1 MNKNL
6 KKEDQ
11 QSVKDAI
18 TNIEAK
24 KEVIANPNLAIA
36 KNLVVKGSASADLV
50 GTFKLTSD
58 PRLEAVLNAYPPQGQ
73 IMNREMAQ
81 GLNDK
86 GLVTIDAD
94 RAAEIEEACINKS
107 TVNDVVGTYLPLALG
122 KSWIS
127 EGEKKSKRG
136 SQALFAAMGGNSFVV
151 WTRV

>member
-1 MNKNL
+1 MNNL
-6 KKEDQ
+6 KSKSEPTARQAAANVD
-11 QSVKDAI
+11 
-18 TNIEAK
+18 AK

-36 KNLVVKGSASADLV
+36 KNLVVKQSASTGLV
-50 GTFKLTSD
+50 GSYKLTND

-86 GLVTIDAD
+86 GIVTIDAE

-107 TVNDVVGTYLPLALG
+107 TQNDVVGTYLPLSLG
-122 KSWIS
+122 NDWPK
-127 EGEKKSKRG
+127 GRG
-136 SQALFAAMGGNSFVV
+136 SQKLRDAMGGNSFTV

>member
-1 MNKNL
+1 MNKQL
-6 KKEDQ
+6 KKEGQDQ

-18 TNIEAK
+18 SNIEAK
-24 KEVIANPNLAIA
+24 KEAISNPNLAIA
-36 KNLVVKGSASADLV
+36 KNLVVKQSASAGLV
-50 GTFKLTSD
+50 GSYKLTDD

-86 GLVTIDAD
+86 GIVTIDAE

-107 TVNDVVGTYLPLALG
+107 STNEVIGVYLPLSLG
-122 KSWIS
+122 NKW
-127 EGEKKSKRG
+127 GKRG
-136 SQALFAAMGGNSFVV
+136 SQKLRDAMGGESFPI

>member
-1 MNKNL
+1 MNKQL
-6 KKEDQ
+6 KKEGQDQ

-18 TNIEAK
+18 SNIEAK

-36 KNLVVKGSASADLV
+36 KNLVIKQSASAGLV
-50 GTFKLTSD
+50 GSYKLTSD
-58 PRLEAVLNAYPPQGQ
+58 PKLASVLAAYPPQGQ

-86 GLVTIDAD
+86 GIVNIDAE

-107 TVNDVVGTYLPLALG
+107 TQNDVIGVYLPLSLG
-122 KSWIS
+122 NDWVSA
-127 EGEKKSKRG
+127 KRG
-136 SQALFAAMGGNSFVV
+136 SQKLRDAMSGSSFAV

>member
-1 MNKNL
+1 MNNL
-6 KKEDQ
+6 KSKSEPTARQAAANVD
-11 QSVKDAI
+11 
-18 TNIEAK
+18 AK

-36 KNLVVKGSASADLV
+36 KNLVVKQSASTGLV
-50 GTFKLTSD
+50 GSYKLTND

-86 GLVTIDAD
+86 GIVTIDAE

-107 TVNDVVGTYLPLALG
+107 TTNEVIGVYLPLSLG
-122 KSWIS
+122 NVWGK
-127 EGEKKSKRG
+127 GRG
-136 SQALFAAMGGNSFVV
+136 SQKLRDAMGGDSFTI

>member
-1 MNKNL
+1 MNKQL

-18 TNIEAK
+18 SNIEAK

-36 KNLVVKGSASADLV
+36 KNLVVKQSASAGLV
-50 GTFKLTSD
+50 GSYKLTSD
-58 PRLEAVLNAYPPQGQ
+58 PKLASVLAAMPKQGQ

-86 GLVTIDAD
+86 GIVTIDAE

-107 TVNDVVGTYLPLALG
+107 TTNEVIGVYLPLSLG
-122 KSWIS
+122 NVWGK
-127 EGEKKSKRG
+127 GRG
-136 SQALFAAMGGNSFVV
+136 SQKLRDAMGGDSFTI

>member
-1 MNKNL
+1 MNKQL

-18 TNIEAK
+18 SNIEAK

-36 KNLVVKGSASADLV
+36 KNLVVKQSASAELI
-50 GTFKLTSD
+50 GRYKLTSD
-58 PRLEAVLNAYPPQGQ
+58 PKLANVLNAMPKQSQ

-81 GLNDK
+81 GLNDE
-86 GLVTIDAD
+86 GIVTIDAE

-107 TVNDVVGTYLPLALG
+107 TTNEVIGVYLPLSLG
-122 KSWIS
+122 NVWGK
-127 EGEKKSKRG
+127 GRG
-136 SQALFAAMGGNSFVV
+136 SQKLRDAMGGDSFTI

>member
-1 MNKNL
+1 MNNL
-6 KKEDQ
+6 KSKSEPTARQAAANVD
-11 QSVKDAI
+11 
-18 TNIEAK
+18 AK

-36 KNLVVKGSASADLV
+36 KNLVVKQSASTGLV
-50 GTFKLTSD
+50 GSYKLTND

-86 GLVTIDAD
+86 GIVTIDAE

-107 TVNDVVGTYLPLALG
+107 STNEVIGVYLPLSLG
-122 KSWIS
+122 NKWR
-127 EGEKKSKRG
+127 KRG
-136 SQALFAAMGGNSFVV
+136 SQKLRDAMGGESFPI

>member
-1 MNKNL
+1 MNNL
-6 KKEDQ
+6 KSKSEPTARQAAANVD
-11 QSVKDAI
+11 
-18 TNIEAK
+18 AK

-36 KNLVVKGSASADLV
+36 KNLVVKQSASTGLL
-50 GTFKLTSD
+50 GSYKLTND

-86 GLVTIDAD
+86 GIVTIDAE

-107 TVNDVVGTYLPLALG
+107 STNEVIGVYLPLSLG
-122 KSWIS
+122 NKW
-127 EGEKKSKRG
+127 GKRG
-136 SQALFAAMGGNSFVV
+136 SQKLRNAMGGESFPI

>member
-1 MNKNL
+1 MNKQL

-18 TNIEAK
+18 SNIEAK

-36 KNLVVKGSASADLV
+36 KNLVVKQSASAELI
-50 GTFKLTSD
+50 GRYKLTSD
-58 PRLEAVLNAYPPQGQ
+58 PKLANVLNAMPKQSQ

-81 GLNDK
+81 GLNDE
-86 GLVTIDAD
+86 GIVTIDAE

-107 TVNDVVGTYLPLALG
+107 TQNDVVGTYLPLSLG
-122 KSWIS
+122 NDWPR
-127 EGEKKSKRG
+127 GRG
-136 SQALFAAMGGNSFVV
+136 SQKLRDAMGGNSFTV

>member
-1 MNKNL
+1 MNKQL

-18 TNIEAK
+18 SNIEAK

-36 KNLVVKGSASADLV
+36 KNLVVKQSASAELI
-50 GTFKLTSD
+50 GRYKLTSD
-58 PRLEAVLNAYPPQGQ
+58 PKLANVLNAMPKQSQ

-81 GLNDK
+81 GLNDE
-86 GLVTIDAD
+86 GIVTIDAE

-107 TVNDVVGTYLPLALG
+107 TQNDVIGVYLPLSLG
-122 KSWIS
+122 NDWVSA
-127 EGEKKSKRG
+127 KRG
-136 SQALFAAMGGNSFVV
+136 SQKLRDAMGGSSFAV